1 MREAVTSLQSTVAKR
16 EVQDLS
22 NRLAALAPIKLPAKS
37 SLVNTAE
44 KMDKSKDKEEP
55 ADIGDLMTR
64 CNKAR
69 QELYT
74 LMASQTVVDITRSKG
89 GASNS
94 GPSIRELNMR
104 SYFVFEAFQQLHFR
118 VISRKLKEAE
128 LRREVESLQTE
139 MLRLMTSRRPG
150 YRAESAFGTFASRE
164 LAKSL
169 GNKVSFIN
177 ECSSTFIPSVSKHHH
192 SFFTISPLQQ

>member
-22 NRLAALAPIKLPAKS
+22 NRLAALAPIKLPVKT
-37 SLVNTAE
+37 SLVKTAE
-44 KMDKSKDKEEP
+44 KMDKSKDNKEEP

-94 GPSIRELNMR
+94 GPSIRELNLR
-104 SYFVFEAFQQLHFR
+104 YYFILF
-118 VISRKLKEAE
+118 
-128 LRREVESLQTE
+128 
-139 MLRLMTSRRPG
+139 
-150 YRAESAFGTFASRE
+150 
-164 LAKSL
+164 
-169 GNKVSFIN
+169 
-177 ECSSTFIPSVSKHHH
+177 SVS
-192 SFFTISPLQQ
+192 

>member
-1 MREAVTSLQSTVAKR
+1 MQDMREAVTSLQSTVAKR

-22 NRLAALAPIKLPAKS
+22 NRLAALAPIKLPAKT
-37 SLVNTAE
+37 SLVKTAE
-44 KMDKSKDKEEP
+44 KMDKGKDNKEEP

-94 GPSIRELNMR
+94 GPSIRELN
-104 SYFVFEAFQQLHFR
+104 
-118 VISRKLKEAE
+118 
-128 LRREVESLQTE
+128 LR
-139 MLRLMTSRRPG
+139 
-150 YRAESAFGTFASRE
+150 
-164 LAKSL
+164 
-169 GNKVSFIN
+169 
-177 ECSSTFIPSVSKHHH
+177 
-192 SFFTISPLQQ
+192 

>member
-1 MREAVTSLQSTVAKR
+1 MQDMREAVTSLQSTVAKR

-104 SYFVFEAFQQLHFR
+104 SYFVFKCFN
-118 VISRKLKEAE
+118 ISIF
-128 LRREVESLQTE
+128 V
-139 MLRLMTSRRPG
+139 
-150 YRAESAFGTFASRE
+150 
-164 LAKSL
+164 
-169 GNKVSFIN
+169 
-177 ECSSTFIPSVSKHHH
+177 
-192 SFFTISPLQQ
+192 

>member
-22 NRLAALAPIKLPAKS
+22 NRLAALAPIKLPAKT
-37 SLVNTAE
+37 SLVKTAE
-44 KMDKSKDKEEP
+44 KMDKGKDNKEEP
-55 ADIGDLMTR
+55 ADIGDLMSR

-94 GPSIRELNMR
+94 GPSIRELN
-104 SYFVFEAFQQLHFR
+104 
-118 VISRKLKEAE
+118 
-128 LRREVESLQTE
+128 LR
-139 MLRLMTSRRPG
+139 
-150 YRAESAFGTFASRE
+150 
-164 LAKSL
+164 
-169 GNKVSFIN
+169 
-177 ECSSTFIPSVSKHHH
+177 
-192 SFFTISPLQQ
+192 

>member
-22 NRLAALAPIKLPAKS
+22 DRLAALAPIKLPAKTIAK
-37 SLVNTAE
+37 TAE
-44 KMDKSKDKEEP
+44 KMDKSKDNKEEP
-55 ADIGDLMTR
+55 ADIGDLMAR

-94 GPSIRELNMR
+94 GPSIRELNLR
-104 SYFVFEAFQQLHFR
+104 CELILFEKF
-118 VISRKLKEAE
+118 
-128 LRREVESLQTE
+128 
-139 MLRLMTSRRPG
+139 
-150 YRAESAFGTFASRE
+150 
-164 LAKSL
+164 
-169 GNKVSFIN
+169 
-177 ECSSTFIPSVSKHHH
+177 
-192 SFFTISPLQQ
+192 

>member
-22 NRLAALAPIKLPAKS
+22 SRLAALAPIKVPAKT
-37 SLVNTAE
+37 SLVKSTE
-44 KMDKSKDKEEP
+44 KMDKSKDNNKEEP
-55 ADIGDLMTR
+55 ADIGDLMVR

-94 GPSIRELNMR
+94 GPSIRELN
-104 SYFVFEAFQQLHFR
+104 
-118 VISRKLKEAE
+118 
-128 LRREVESLQTE
+128 LR
-139 MLRLMTSRRPG
+139 
-150 YRAESAFGTFASRE
+150 
-164 LAKSL
+164 
-169 GNKVSFIN
+169 
-177 ECSSTFIPSVSKHHH
+177 
-192 SFFTISPLQQ
+192 